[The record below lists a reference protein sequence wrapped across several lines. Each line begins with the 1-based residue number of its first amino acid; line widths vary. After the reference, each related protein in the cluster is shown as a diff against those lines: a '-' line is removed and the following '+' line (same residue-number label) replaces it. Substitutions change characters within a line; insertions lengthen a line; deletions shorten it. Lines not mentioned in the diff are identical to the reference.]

1 MARTDVLF
9 VDRVSRSALTLAE
22 SASKNGAVVFFEPSA
37 SSSPKQLAE
46 MLELSHVVKYSHD
59 RVKDTGEL
67 EWGANTHL
75 QIQTFGRGGLQFR
88 TNLRGRHR
96 ITWRS
101 LPAVPVGNL
110 RDAAGAGDW
119 LSAVIINR
127 LCQAGVK
134 QLSRAKFEDLLET
147 LHFGQRVA
155 AWNCSFVGP
164 RGSMYSLSRKEFWS
178 RMKELQ
184 NGKPRSAS
192 AGTIGIPEMLELP
205 QEICSLCSPKRIKV
219 GGTFAA

>member
-1 MARTDVLF
+1 MLF
-9 VDRVSRSALTLAE
+9 VDRVSRSALTLVE

-164 RGSMYSLSRKEFWS
+164 RGGMYSLSRKEFWS

-205 QEICSLCSPKRIKV
+205 QELCSLCSPKRIKV